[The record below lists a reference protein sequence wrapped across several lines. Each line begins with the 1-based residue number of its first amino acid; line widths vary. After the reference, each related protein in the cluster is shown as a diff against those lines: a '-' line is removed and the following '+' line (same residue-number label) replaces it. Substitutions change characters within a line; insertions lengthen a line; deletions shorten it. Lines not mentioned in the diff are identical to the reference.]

1 MEVPLTADQVSR
13 LAQVAKAKG
22 RSADAL
28 AQEVLSRYLE
38 EEARFVEAVKLG
50 EAELERGEYLTQEQV
65 GQRIER
71 LFKP

>member
-1 MEVPLTADQVSR
+1 MEVPLTADQLSQ
-13 LAQVAKAKG
+13 LSEVAKSKG
-22 RSADAL
+22 RTADVL

-50 EAELERGEYLTQEQV
+50 EAQLDRGEYITHEQV